1 MHKPYILHAI
11 GKQNN
16 FIIENK
22 PSLIRR
28 VISEETSKIVA
39 NALESVVAKGTGRAC
54 YIDGYRIGGKTGTA
68 QIAEN
73 GHYLSNKFI
82 LSFLAIA
89 PMDDPKIGVY
99 LAIQNPHNAIQ
110 YGGTTV
116 GPLVKEIMSE
126 SLSFLNVKKNYEGI
140 SYQPRLWVDKPLYK
154 IPEYIGMNKKD
165 VKYNPYY
172 NFIIEG
178 TGNIIIGQ
186 MPEAGESIIEGGT
199 VILYT

>member
-1 MHKPYILHAI
+1 MNAASAAVNGGNLHKPYILHAI

-82 LSFLAIA
+82 CLFL
-89 PMDDPKIGVY
+89 
-99 LAIQNPHNAIQ
+99 Q
-110 YGGTTV
+110 
-116 GPLVKEIMSE
+116 
-126 SLSFLNVKKNYEGI
+126 
-140 SYQPRLWVDKPLYK
+140 
-154 IPEYIGMNKKD
+154 
-165 VKYNPYY
+165 
-172 NFIIEG
+172 
-178 TGNIIIGQ
+178 
-186 MPEAGESIIEGGT
+186 
-199 VILYT
+199 

>member
-1 MHKPYILHAI
+1 MRKL
-11 GKQNN
+11 
-16 FIIENK
+16 
-22 PSLIRR
+22 R
-28 VISEETSKIVA
+28 KIVA

-89 PMDDPKIGVY
+89 PMDNPKICVY

-154 IPEYIGMNKKD
+154 IPEYIGMNKKML
-165 VKYNPYY
+165 N
-172 NFIIEG
+172 I
-178 TGNIIIGQ
+178 THIIILLLK
-186 MPEAGESIIEGGT
+186 EL
-199 VILYT
+199 VILLLDKCRKLVNQ